1 MVQIKIY
8 PSKHNIEI
16 INEARFDSDL
26 NIPLAYVNL
35 DYTKYELEKR
45 IEDDFLK
52 FSANKNIIMTPILP
66 GELIE
71 DTKRFV
77 FNKYEEKTSIE
88 TLCKNIRG
96 KQYFTPPYEFIPFK
110 FTYDV
115 TVKKNMKYD
124 VSTDYYIN
132 VACFDDSDS
141 LDLSSRLSQVFV
153 YPAERKYVTSNIH
166 FNDDKR
172 NIDALTTMSFD
183 DADFLFLE
191 TYDGRYLDSEMTE
204 EVSIDTFL
212 QNNVNVWV
220 GCDIHHHYKY
230 KNDDMGYTTFTSIGA
245 FKEFNLMQP
254 LLSTNTNI
262 QSDVYFNLNRSEY
275 WNQQGKRLHN
285 IFMDRLSP
293 VLIIEHLGK
302 GFEIISHNS
311 VLKEPVKY
319 KNLIYEVM
327 MYVYMLTY
335 KKSKRISEW
344 ITFNVPDYEVINN
357 KLYTK
362 SNFVSSRT
370 LDEIL
375 NLSFNNYSIYQI
387 DIYDNN
393 DAELPASRDNIVGG
407 TNIECIDVSNNRLVF
422 KLNSSNIYSE
432 VQKPVGWVSIYQD
445 GKIYYV
451 DQIYYYIE
459 SDISNKFFVVEN
471 ENSLLVKL
479 YPFKSSKHNINLTVD
494 LNVTIENIK
503 TDSNGIMRIINEI
516 YIVFLDL
523 NDYSLHYL
531 IDSEYEEQENI
542 IKIAEIDVRQAID
555 NTFLTDMRQLG
566 GGLSKEAKNDYDL
579 LDIGHIDGRPY
590 RKSNTLIIKMP
601 KKYEQYKDKILAA
614 LDKYKVGEDY
624 PVLFF
629 EDEE

>member
-1 MVQIKIY
+1 MAQIKIY

-16 INEARFDSDL
+16 INESRFDADL

-35 DYTKYELEKR
+35 DYTKYDLEKR

-52 FSANKNIIMTPILP
+52 YMANKNILMTPILP

-71 DTKRFV
+71 DTGRFV
-77 FNKYEEKTSIE
+77 FNKYEEKVPIE
-88 TLCKNIRG
+88 PLCKDIRG
-96 KQYFTPPYEFIPFK
+96 KKYFTPPYEFIPFK
-110 FTYDV
+110 FSYDV

-132 VACFDDSDS
+132 VACCDDADS
-141 LDLSSRLSQVFV
+141 LDLSTRLSQIFT
-153 YPAERKYVTSNIH
+153 YPSELKYVTDNIH

-172 NIDALTTMSFD
+172 NVDTLTSMSFE

-191 TYDGRYLDSEMTE
+191 TYDGQYLDSEMTE
-204 EVSIDTFL
+204 EISIESLL

-220 GCDIHHHYKY
+220 GCDTHHYYKY
-230 KNDDMGYTTFTSIGA
+230 KNDDMGYMTFTSIGA
-245 FKEFNLMQP
+245 FKEFGISNP

-262 QSDVYFNLNRSEY
+262 LSDVYFNLNRSEY
-275 WNQQGKRLHN
+275 WNQPGKKLHN
-285 IFMDRLSP
+285 IFTDRLSP

-311 VLKEPVKY
+311 VLEDPVKY

-327 MYVYMLTY
+327 MYVYTLTY
-335 KKSKRISEW
+335 KKSPRVNEW
-344 ITFNVPDYEVINN
+344 ITFNVPDYEVANG
-357 KLYTK
+357 KLYSK
-362 SNFVSSRT
+362 SNFVSGRT

-375 NLSFNNYSIYQI
+375 GLNFNDYSIYQI

-393 DAELPASRDNIVGG
+393 DSELPSTQEDLASG
-407 TNIECIDVSNNRLVF
+407 TNINCIDVSNNRLVF
-422 KLNSSNIYSE
+422 KMENSSAYSE
-432 VQKPVGWVSIYQD
+432 VQKPTGWVSIYQN

-459 SDISNKFFVVEN
+459 SDITNKFFVIEN
-471 ENSLLVKL
+471 EDSLLVKL
-479 YPFKSSKHNINLTVD
+479 YPFKSSKHNIYLTVD
-494 LNVTIENIK
+494 LNVTIKNIK
-503 TDSNGIMRIINEI
+503 TDSNGVMRIINEVYII
-516 YIVFLDL
+516 YLDI
-523 NDYSLHYL
+523 NDYSLHYTR
-531 IDSEYEEQENI
+531 DNEYEDKKGCV
-542 IKIAEIDVRQAID
+542 KIAEIDIHQSTD
-555 NTFLTDMRQLG
+555 DTFLTDMRQLG

-579 LDIGHIDGRPY
+579 LDMGHINGRPY